1 MSKEQYIQKIIDLLQ
16 DKTEN
21 ELIFVFEFLQ
31 RIFRL

>member
-1 MSKEQYIQKIIDLLQ
+1 MSKEQYIQKIRDLLQ

>member
-1 MSKEQYIQKIIDLLQ
+1 MHKEQYIQKIRNLLQ
-16 DKTEN
+16 DRTEN

>member
-1 MSKEQYIQKIIDLLQ
+1 MHKEQYIQKIRDLLQ
-16 DKTEN
+16 DRTEN